1 MPFYTGFT
9 MEKRTMEK
17 KSLRAAREVIGQ
29 SQRVLITT
37 HVNPDGDGIGS
48 ELALYHFLTKLGK
61 DVRVINRDAVPEIF
75 AFLPGASRIEIGAA
89 PPADR
94 DLTIILD
101 CGGMERTG
109 LSLHGEDRSQVIVI
123 DHHLTNDQAGG
134 INIVDAEA
142 SATGELVY
150 ELMELMEKNG
160 PAAIDQA
167 IALCLYTS
175 IFTDTG
181 SFRYSN
187 TSPRALAIASEL
199 VAYGVD
205 TWMVAE
211 AVYESKP
218 FPVLKLLGIFL
229 TTLGVSQKSLFAWGT
244 LEEAAFEATGT
255 RPEHTDGFVNYPR
268 SIRGVEVAVLFRE
281 LKPDAVKVSM
291 RSKGKVNVAAIAE
304 EFGGGGHHNAAGC
317 VVEGSLGEVRHRV
330 LNILAAFLKDEVLPP
345 V

>member
-1 MPFYTGFT
+1 
-9 MEKRTMEK
+9 MEK
-17 KSLRAAREVIGQ
+17 KILDAARDMIGQ

-48 ELALYHFLTKLGK
+48 ELALYHFLSKLGK
-61 DVRVINRDAVPEIF
+61 DVRVINRDDVPEIF
-75 AFLPGASRIEIGAA
+75 AFLPGASEIEIDTV

-101 CGGMERTG
+101 CGAQERTG
-109 LSLHGEDRSQVIVI
+109 LEFSVEDRDQVIVI
-123 DHHLTNDQAGG
+123 DHHLTNDQKGG
-134 INIVDAEA
+134 VNMVDAKA

-150 ELMELMEKNG
+150 ELLREMEKSG
-160 PAAIDQA
+160 SPAIDHT

-187 TSPRALAIASEL
+187 TTPRALAIASDL
-199 VAYGVD
+199 VAYGLD

-229 TTLGVSQKSLFAWGT
+229 TTLGVSQKGRFAWGT
-244 LEEAAFEATGT
+244 LEEDAFEQTGT

-281 LKPDAVKVSM
+281 LKPQAVKVSM

-304 EFGGGGHHNAAGC
+304 KFDGGGHHNAAGC
-317 VVEGSLGEVRHRV
+317 VVEGSLDEVRNRV
-330 LNILAAFLKDEVLPP
+330 LRILGTFLKDEFLHPA
-345 V
+345 